1 MAARK
6 GDQTP
11 VEAGSRIVWRWVG
24 VRVNAIVVKQAF
36 VLEELIW
43 RKLWERGDF
52 ITFFCEQHF
61 GFQWHVRLLRKWWM
75 S

>member
-1 MAARK
+1 M
-6 GDQTP
+6 
-11 VEAGSRIVWRWVG
+11 G